1 MQTVTRCFRP
11 IKLLYLISLVFL
23 PLIMSFS
30 PALLDQITIGAI
42 DDLQLRK
49 AGDDYLLDAVIVIN
63 NATQKTLKLKTCE
76 FTLGFA
82 LNTGADISL
91 GKALKD
97 EILLPSKGE
106 PTGTDTKVR
115 LALNLGQDV
124 QPVYQRIMTTGEILA
139 LLPQSNPQINL
150 HLQALFDLGIQAG
163 QTWNYQNGVEIDWI
177 VTPETQR
184 ATLVSV
190 VQALGLAVEGKD
202 ITLAIPKTTIVFPP
216 DSAVLDDSAKAGL
229 HQWAQAHPQGAD
241 GRILHL
247 DGHTHDLGNAARNQQ
262 VSEKRA
268 QAVYQY
274 LTDTLGLRWEQVV
287 VKGLS
292 NNLPVVTGNDE
303 ASQVKNNR
311 VELYLTY
318 E

>member
-1 MQTVTRCFRP
+1 MQTATRCFGP

-30 PALLDQITIGAI
+30 PSLLDRITIVAI

-63 NATQKTLKLKTCE
+63 NATQKTLKLKKCE

-82 LNTGADISL
+82 LSTGADIAL

-97 EILLPSKGE
+97 DILLPSKGE

-124 QPVYQRIMTTGEILA
+124 QPVYQQIMTTGEILA
-139 LLPQSNPQINL
+139 LLPQSNPKINL

-202 ITLAIPKTTIVFPP
+202 ITLAIPKTTIYFLLESSTL
-216 DSAVLDDSAKAGL
+216 DETAKAVLQQWSQT
-229 HQWAQAHPQGAD
+229 HQQGAD
-241 GRILHL
+241 GSILHVE
-247 DGHTHDLGNAARNQQ
+247 GHTHDLGNAARNQQ
-262 VSEKRA
+262 VSEERA
-268 QAVYQY
+268 QVVYQY
-274 LTDTLGLRWEQVV
+274 LTETLSVRWEPMM

-292 NNLPVVTGNDE
+292 NQLPVATSNDE
-303 ASQVKNNR
+303 ASQAKNNR